1 MEDPICGVAFPDF
14 KAAFLPSLFPALF
27 PLPLSS
33 VLLFMQ
39 NNRMT
44 TTATESFNA
53 ATEWRT
59 DCARRSCL
67 SLSNLHLPRGSR
79 FLRGFF
85 LSHVYLVSFLA
96 PHQSMFWRLALTQTC
111 ASLSFIRLRFC
122 VACRGGKKSRRS
134 CKNLTHS
141 LTQLP
146 SFLPSFLPSMI
157 PSPSL
162 IRASLQATNSTL
174 SRFFSRTHAVCV
186 GGIARSHVCVCV
198 CALAVDLCVVL
209 SLSNSYS

>member
-1 MEDPICGVAFPDF
+1 MNKKGVRATFLYAHNSFVPRWSMEDPICGVAFPDF

-44 TTATESFNA
+44 TTTESFNA

-67 SLSNLHLPRGSR
+67 SLSNLHLPRGCR

-85 LSHVYLVSFLA
+85 LSHVYLVSF
-96 PHQSMFWRLALTQTC
+96 WRHTNPC
-111 ASLSFIRLRFC
+111 FDVWHSRRHVRPSLSSGFDSAWRAV
-122 VACRGGKKSRRS
+122 VAKNQGG
-134 CKNLTHS
+134 
-141 LTQLP
+141 
-146 SFLPSFLPSMI
+146 
-157 PSPSL
+157 
-162 IRASLQATNSTL
+162 
-174 SRFFSRTHAVCV
+174 AVKT
-186 GGIARSHVCVCV
+186 
-198 CALAVDLCVVL
+198 
-209 SLSNSYS
+209 

>member
-44 TTATESFNA
+44 TTTTTESFNA

-141 LTQLP
+141 L
-146 SFLPSFLPSMI
+146 SFLPSFHDSISIPNPSK
-157 PSPSL
+157 L
-162 IRASLQATNSTL
+162 ASYKRDAL
-174 SRFFSRTHAVCV
+174 SFLLTHARRVC
-186 GGIARSHVCVCV
+186 GRDCALTCVCVCV
-198 CALAVDLCVVL
+198 LAVDLCVVL